1 MKKCTVTVTDEVY
14 CTLSGLRPPDLEFLV
29 NKFALM
35 VEGARW
41 MPKFRLGVWDGK
53 VKFFTNTGKIF
64 HRLLDEVIPYLDNWG
79 YDVELVDKRIPTK
92 LPTKRIT
99 ENWFLNREGAAPNIV
114 LRDYQVNAVNLAL
127 ETGGGILL
135 MCTGA
140 GKTFTVAALCDA
152 LGQDDIKCMVIVPSV
167 DLVEQTATTFR
178 LCGLDVGVYGG
189 KTKDVAHQH
198 VVSTWQSLQNNPQL
212 LKGASGFNEDNYGSS
227 SDAFGCIIIDEA
239 QGAKAAVIGD
249 LLNTVGVNIP
259 FRYGCTGTIP
269 KPLIEKTTIK
279 GTLGDVIYE
288 INARELMD
296 RGYLAQVEIEP
307 IELQE
312 DVEEEFPDYASE
324 KAYLTKSQDRLE
336 CLADLVINKAEQFGN
351 TLVLVNSIKQGKAL
365 QALIKD
371 SIFLYGAT
379 ENDVRAEWYSTFEE
393 QDNLIV
399 IASYGIASTGISINR
414 IHALVMIDG
423 AKSFV
428 RCIQTVGRSLRIGRD
443 KSKAHVVD
451 VYSKLK
457 WSKKH
462 ARERAKYYKEMDYPL
477 LKVKKLKVV

>member
-1 MKKCTVTVTDEVY
+1 MKKCIVTVTDEVY

-79 YDVELVDKRIPTK
+79 YDVELVDKRIPAK

-198 VVSTWQSLQNNPQL
+198 VVSTWQSLQNQPQL
-212 LKGASGFNEDNYGSS
+212 IKDFN
-227 SDAFGCIIIDEA
+227 CIIIDEA
-239 QGAKAAVIGD
+239 QGAKAAVIGE
-249 LLNTVGVNIP
+249 LLNNVGVNIP

-288 INARELMD
+288 IGARELMD

-312 DVEEEFPDYASE
+312 SVTEEFPDYASE
-324 KAYLTKSQDRLE
+324 KAYLTRCSDRLE
-336 CLADLVINKAEQFGN
+336 CLADLIITKADQFGN
-351 TLVLVNSIKQGKAL
+351 TLVLVNSIKQGKAV
-365 QALIKD
+365 QSLIKD
-371 SIFLYGAT
+371 SIFLHGAT
-379 ENDVRAEWYSTFEE
+379 ENEVRAEWYSTFEE

-399 IASYGIASTGISINR
+399 IATYGIASTGISINR
-414 IHALVMIDG
+414 IFCLAMVDAG
-423 AKSFV
+423 KSYTRV
-428 RCIQTVGRSLRIGRD
+428 IQTAGRSLRLGRD
-443 KSKAHVVD
+443 KEHAHIID
-451 VYSKLK
+451 IFSNLK

-462 ARERAKYYKEMDYPL
+462 SRERVKHYKEASYPI
-477 LKVKKLKVV
+477 LKVKKLKV

>member
-79 YDVELVDKRIPTK
+79 YDVELVDKRIPAK

-152 LGQDDIKCMVIVPSV
+152 LGQDGIKCMVIVPSV

-212 LKGASGFNEDNYGSS
+212 IKDFSGTV
-227 SDAFGCIIIDEA
+227 IDEC
-239 QGAKAAVIGD
+239 VHP
-249 LLNTVGVNIP
+249 NTQI
-259 FRYGCTGTIP
+259 
-269 KPLIEKTTIK
+269 TT
-279 GTLGDVIYE
+279 
-288 INARELMD
+288 
-296 RGYLAQVEIEP
+296 
-307 IELQE
+307 
-312 DVEEEFPDYASE
+312 
-324 KAYLTKSQDRLE
+324 
-336 CLADLVINKAEQFGN
+336 AD
-351 TLVLVNSIKQGKAL
+351 GKK
-365 QALIKD
+365 LIKD
-371 SIFLYGAT
+371 LKAGELVLTI
-379 ENDVRAEWYSTFEE
+379 NEE
-393 QDNLIV
+393 TKIREFKPILK
-399 IASYGIASTGISINR
+399 
-414 IHALVMIDG
+414 IH
-423 AKSFV
+423 KN
-428 RCIQTVGRSLRIGRD
+428 
-443 KSKAHVVD
+443 
-451 VYSKLK
+451 
-457 WSKKH
+457 
-462 ARERAKYYKEMDYPL
+462 L
-477 LKVKKLKVV
+477 LKSSNEKRLSMTLDNGKEIIITGNHKVMTINGWKRADELTTADELV

>member
-1 MKKCTVTVTDEVY
+1 
-14 CTLSGLRPPDLEFLV
+14 
-29 NKFALM
+29 
-35 VEGARW
+35 
-41 MPKFRLGVWDGK
+41 MPKIKEIKEINYDGDVYNLH
-53 VKFFTNTGKIF
+53 VK
-64 HRLLDEVIPYLDNWG
+64 DNHN
-79 YDVELVDKRIPTK
+79 YEA
-92 LPTKRIT
+92 
-99 ENWFLNREGAAPNIV
+99 EGIIV
-114 LRDYQVNAVNLAL
+114 SN
-127 ETGGGILL
+127 
-135 MCTGA
+135 C
-140 GKTFTVAALCDA
+140 
-152 LGQDDIKCMVIVPSV
+152 
-167 DLVEQTATTFR
+167 
-178 LCGLDVGVYGG
+178 
-189 KTKDVAHQH
+189 
-198 VVSTWQSLQNNPQL
+198 
-212 LKGASGFNEDNYGSS
+212 
-227 SDAFGCIIIDEA
+227 
-239 QGAKAAVIGD
+239 QGAKAAVIGE
-249 LLNTVGVNIP
+249 LLNNVGINIP

-312 DVEEEFPDYASE
+312 DVVEEFPDYASE
-324 KAYLTKSQDRLE
+324 KAYLTKSPDRLD
-336 CLADLVINKAEQFGN
+336 CLADLVISKAEQYGN
-351 TLVLVNSIKQGKAL
+351 TLVLINSIKQGKAL

-443 KSKAHVVD
+443 KTEAHVVD